1 MKKILPNFIFFRKKI
16 DLSWI
21 KCYDIYSAG
30 LNPPLAVDVGPAFF
44 MLFVSA
50 GAMSGAFSFKQILG
64 LSKFLDPLFQVRR
77 GCKPRLPGLGGPK
90 SG

>member
-1 MKKILPNFIFFRKKI
+1 MKEAVVEQKVETYFR
-16 DLSWI
+16 DRFPQFS
-21 KCYDIYSAG
+21 
-30 LNPPLAVDVGPAFF
+30 
-44 MLFVSA
+44 VSPQCQVRF
-50 GAMSGAFSFKQILG
+50 GTRTGAFSFKQILG